1 MRAFHE
7 FYQIVE
13 AVHKQGENGNDEK
26 TSLNSPHVLQYE
38 LGGDAEVVGKIE
50 CDTSDSL
57 SKHETNSF
65 QNESDLQ
72 EPGFESDSSVD
83 ATISRIERPT
93 NLNMSSTTIDEVGS
107 YDSSNER
114 KENEKFDIKST
125 SSSVR
130 VSKSPT
136 KTRHPNERTIDEIV

>member
-1 MRAFHE
+1 MKAFHE
-7 FYQIVE
+7 FYQIVK

-26 TSLNSPHVLQYE
+26 TSLNSHVQYE
-38 LGGDAEVVGKIE
+38 LGGEAEIVGKIE

-65 QNESDLQ
+65 QNESDMEEL
-72 EPGFESDSSVD
+72 GFKSDSSVD
-83 ATISRIERPT
+83 ATISRIEERPT
-93 NLNMSSTTIDEVGS
+93 NLNTSSTTIEAVGS
-107 YDSSNER
+107 YDASNER

-125 SSSVR
+125 SSSVQ

-136 KTRHPNERTIDEIV
+136 KTRNSNERTIDEIV